1 MFLFTGM
8 FCADTNTSLK
18 KFLPNDFSRN
28 RPNYKMAF
36 RFRQFFFTI
45 RFACCSVQHKFEKMV
60 GCGQPIES
68 NLHRHLTEHLNAE
81 IVLRTITELDV
92 AMQWLSSTFLYVRA
106 RKNPH
111 HYGINVGY
119 TQKQIDKKLLGS

>member
-1 MFLFTGM
+1 
-8 FCADTNTSLK
+8 
-18 KFLPNDFSRN
+18 
-28 RPNYKMAF
+28 
-36 RFRQFFFTI
+36 
-45 RFACCSVQHKFEKMV
+45 MV

-81 IVLRTITELDV
+81 IVMGTITDLDV

-111 HYGINVGY
+111 HYGINVSY
-119 TQKQIDKKLLGS
+119 TEKQIDKKLLGN